1 MEIKGWKR
9 CQREWPIGRDCKN
22 WRVNVN
28 DWGEGEPMR
37 RVGIERYTSLKE
49 KRMGVPKKRDDYE
62 FQIFLKGIKI

>member
-1 MEIKGWKR
+1 
-9 CQREWPIGRDCKN
+9 
-22 WRVNVN
+22 
-28 DWGEGEPMR
+28 MR